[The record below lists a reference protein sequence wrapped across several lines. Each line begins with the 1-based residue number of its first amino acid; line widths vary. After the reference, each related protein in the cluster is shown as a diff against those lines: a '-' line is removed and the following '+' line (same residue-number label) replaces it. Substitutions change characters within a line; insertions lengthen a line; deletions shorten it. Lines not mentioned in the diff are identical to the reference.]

1 MTQSSNEYQF
11 LLSCTLTCV
20 YYQRFFLPDDLGS
33 DQCARREVVT
43 EDTVVAAEILCGLLK
58 FSSSCDAP

>member
-1 MTQSSNEYQF
+1 MNINFFF
-11 LLSCTLTCV
+11 LVLLPV
-20 YYQRFFLPDDLGS
+20 FYNQRGFCFFLPDDLGS

-58 FSSSCDAP
+58 FSSSGDAS